1 VSSNINATRR
11 LVMEVQLRSTSVVL
25 VAVGALF
32 SAACMEN
39 SGMTD
44 PTVARGNVVTSGPE
58 LGAANANEAATHTYE
73 ITVTNLTTG
82 QPMSPGVFV
91 THTKQQS
98 LFSVGAAASEG
109 IRLIAES
116 GDPSTA
122 VAAVTGQPGILDVQ
136 SIAAPIHRIGGPGPN
151 SLTFQITARADANR
165 FSFAVMLIC
174 TNDGF
179 TGLDGVKLP
188 GGFAPAT
195 FYTKAYDAGTEM
207 NDEAESSIVPPCFG
221 IGPVS
226 GPSGGGGRTATS
238 GAIAAHAG
246 IQGGGVLDPA
256 QHGWSDPVTKV
267 TVQRL
272 D

>member
-1 VSSNINATRR
+1 MD
-11 LVMEVQLRSTSVVL
+11 LQLRPTSAVL

-32 SAACMEN
+32 TAACMEDP
-39 SGMTD
+39 GIAD
-44 PTVARGNVVTSGPE
+44 PTAAQGIAVTSEPE
-58 LGAANANEAATHTYE
+58 LGASSANDAATHTYE

-98 LFSVGAAASEG
+98 LLSVGSAASEG
-109 IRLIAES
+109 IRLIAEN

-122 VAAVTGQPGILDVQ
+122 VGAVTGQPGIFDVQ
-136 SIAAPIHRIGGPGPN
+136 SIGAPIHRVGGPGPN
-151 SLTFQITARADANR
+151 SLTFQITARANANR

-179 TGLDGVKLP
+179 TGLDGIKLP
-188 GGFAPAT
+188 GGFSPAT
-195 FYTKAYDAGTEM
+195 YYTAAYDAGTEM
-207 NDEAESSIVPPCFG
+207 NDEASGSIVPPCFG

-226 GPSGGGGRTATS
+226 GPAGGGARTPTS
-238 GAIAAHAG
+238 DVIAPHAG
-246 IQGGGVLDPA
+246 IQGGADLDPA
-256 QHGWSDPVTKV
+256 QHGWSEPVARV
-267 TVQRL
+267 TIQRV

>member
-1 VSSNINATRR
+1 
-11 LVMEVQLRSTSVVL
+11 MGVL
-25 VAVGALF
+25 F
-32 SAACMEN
+32 TAACTD
-39 SGMTD
+39 GATVTD
-44 PTVARGNVVTSGPE
+44 PAALQGIAAASNPE
-58 LGAANANEAATHTYE
+58 LGASNANYAATHTYE
-73 ITVTNLTTG
+73 VTVTNLTTG

-109 IRLIAES
+109 IRLIAEN

-122 VAAVTGQPGILDVQ
+122 VGAVTGQPGIVDVQ
-136 SIAAPIHRIGGPGPN
+136 SIGAPIHRVGGPGPN
-151 SLTFQITARADANR
+151 SLTFQITARANANR

-188 GGFAPAT
+188 GGFTPAT
-195 FYTKAYDAGTEM
+195 HYAMAYDAGTEL
-207 NDEAESSIVPPCFG
+207 NDEASGSIVPPCFG

-226 GPSGGGGRTATS
+226 GPAGGGARTPTS
-238 GAIAAHAG
+238 DVIAPHAG
-246 IQGGGVLDPA
+246 IQGAATLDPA
-256 QHGWSDPVTKV
+256 QHGWSEPV
-267 TVQRL
+267 VQIMIQRV

>member
-1 VSSNINATRR
+1 MHLQFRSSAT
-11 LVMEVQLRSTSVVL
+11 SAVL

-32 SAACMEN
+32 TAACMEDT
-39 SGMTD
+39 GVVD
-44 PTVARGNVVTSGPE
+44 PTTAQGIAVTAEPE
-58 LGAANANEAATHTYE
+58 LGASNANDAATHTYE

-98 LFSVGAAASEG
+98 LFSAGAAASDG
-109 IRLIAES
+109 IRLIAEN

-122 VAAVTGQPGILDVQ
+122 VGAVTGQPGIVDVQ
-136 SIAAPIHRIGGPGPN
+136 SVGAPIHRIGGPGPN
-151 SLTFQITARADANR
+151 TLTFEITARANANR

-188 GGFAPAT
+188 GGFQPAT
-195 FYTKAYDAGTEM
+195 YYAAAYDAGTEL
-207 NDEAESSIVPPCFG
+207 NDEASGSIVPPCFG

-226 GPSGGGGRTATS
+226 GPAGGGARTPTS
-238 GAIAAHAG
+238 DVIAAHPG
-246 IQGGGVLDPA
+246 IQGVGDLDPA
-256 QHGWSDPVTKV
+256 QHGWSEPVAKV
-267 TVQRL
+267 TIQRVN
-272 D
+272 